1 MAYPQPHVL
10 LRAGGHFGSISN
22 SVDQWSVGLRFGVVG
37 SAVDYSPGGLEDFA
51 VAAATAFGT
60 FHTATSVNA
69 GSACYL
75 SWTTAARVGTDG
87 KYLPETQE
95 TARYDFPTPVQGNGP
110 TSLPWNTSQVVSLR
124 TARPRGYASNGRMYY
139 PATGQ
144 TVTATSGLVAS
155 GTTTARV
162 AAAKALFDSLNSAAN
177 TYDSFMRLCVMSAV
191 GSGLAAYVSHIR
203 SDGRLDSIE
212 RRESA
217 IPLTWYS
224 ADLA

>member
-10 LRAGGHFGSISN
+10 LRAGGHFGASGN
-22 SVDQWSVGLRFGVVG
+22 AVDQWSVGLRFGIVG
-37 SAVDYSPGGLEDFA
+37 SPVAYNPGGLEDFA

-60 FHTATSVNA
+60 FHSASSVNA

-95 TARYDFPTPVQGNGP
+95 TARYDFPTPAPGGGA
-110 TSLPWNTSQVVSLR
+110 TGLPWNTSQVVSLR
-124 TARPRGYASNGRMYY
+124 TGRPRGYASNGRMYY
-139 PATGQ
+139 PATAQ
-144 TVTATSGLVAS
+144 NVNSTTGLVAS

-177 TYDSFMRLCVMSAV
+177 NYDTFMRLCVMSAV